1 MCSRSTRES
10 TGPRGAIRRFA
21 ETAYRD
27 AILDAA
33 ERLFLRVG
41 FHEAKMADV
50 AEEAGIA
57 VGTVYKH
64 FASKDE
70 VFASLLDRSRR
81 AALDVVERALAAPD
95 PLERIRGFVDGM
107 FELTERHGP
116 IIALCVEL
124 GASVE
129 GGLRLRCND
138 RDEHFDRALAR
149 LETAFRDAADSGRI
163 RDDID
168 PGTLAAA
175 LAGAMKGTLL
185 EWVRHSQSY
194 SLVSRA
200 RPLFDLF
207 MQGARAR

>member
-1 MCSRSTRES
+1 SVCSRSTRES

-95 PLERIRGFVDGM
+95 PLERIRGFVD
-107 FELTERHGP
+107 
-116 IIALCVEL
+116 
-124 GASVE
+124 
-129 GGLRLRCND
+129 
-138 RDEHFDRALAR
+138 
-149 LETAFRDAADSGRI
+149 
-163 RDDID
+163 
-168 PGTLAAA
+168 
-175 LAGAMKGTLL
+175 
-185 EWVRHSQSY
+185 
-194 SLVSRA
+194 
-200 RPLFDLF
+200 
-207 MQGARAR
+207 

>member
-1 MCSRSTRES
+1 
-10 TGPRGAIRRFA
+10 
-21 ETAYRD
+21 
-27 AILDAA
+27 LDAA

-41 FHEAKMADV
+41 FHQTKMADV

-64 FASKDE
+64 FSSKDE

-95 PLERIRGFVDGM
+95 PIERIRGFVEGI
-107 FELTERHGP
+107 FELTEQHGP
-116 IIALCVEL
+116 MIALCVQL
-124 GASVE
+124 GASLE
-129 GGLRLRCND
+129 GDLRLRCSEPD
-138 RDEHFDRALAR
+138 PHFDRALAR

-163 RDDID
+163 RNDID

-185 EWVRHSQSY
+185 EWVRQHQSY
-194 SLVSRA
+194 SLASRA